1 MFRYKINIILLLIL
15 IWLSA
20 CNEGLAPPPSGC
32 KTYLNGLITYKG
44 GVSAWPAES
53 VYAIRVA
60 AFKNYPFSDNSSIIT
75 EIENGNAYVNFTSL
89 PLRVD
94 TCGFSFEIKDTPVD
108 LKYIAVALQYNDT
121 DITAEKV
128 VGIYTETGDRTKPS
142 SIIINK
148 CDSVFINIIVDFD
161 SLPPQPFH

>member
-1 MFRYKINIILLLIL
+1 MLKRNIYIILLTLL
-15 IWLSA
+15 VWLSA
-20 CNEGLAPPPSGC
+20 CNEGLAPPPAGC

-44 GVSAWPAES
+44 GKSAWPKDS
-53 VYAIRVA
+53 VYDIRVA
-60 AFKNYPFSDNSSIIT
+60 AFKNYPFKDNSSIFD
-75 EIENGNAYVNFTSL
+75 EIASGNAYFNFTSL

-94 TCGFSFEIKDTPVD
+94 TSGFSFEIKDTPVD
-108 LKYIAVALQYNDT
+108 LKYIAVALQYDST
-121 DITAEKV
+121 TITAQKV
-128 VGIYTETGDRTKPS
+128 IGLYTITGDRTKPS